1 MEGNRKLFRAVIAG
15 AAMVW
20 MPLLIWSAP
29 WARAEAPAEREVV
42 VSISD
47 AFIPSGFDVN
57 SESYVVVN
65 GLYPNGCYR
74 WKAAAVAS
82 DETGLTHEVRSLA
95 TVRSG
100 MCLTVLVPFTQEVKL
115 GKLRAGD
122 HAVRFMNGDGTY
134 LEKHLV
140 VQ

>member
-1 MEGNRKLFRAVIAG
+1 MEGKNRLFRTVSAG

-20 MPLLIWSAP
+20 MPLLIWNASM
-29 WARAEAPAEREVV
+29 ARADAPAEREVV
-42 VSISD
+42 VSVSD
-47 AFIPSGFDVN
+47 AFIPSGFDSN

-74 WKAAAVAS
+74 WRAAAVAS
-82 DETGLTHEVRSLA
+82 DDTGFTHEVRSLA

-100 MCLTVLVPFTQEVKL
+100 ICLTVLVPFTQEVKL
-115 GKLRAGD
+115 GKLRTGD
-122 HAVRFMNGDGTY
+122 HAVRFVNGDGTY
-134 LEKHLV
+134 LEKHLT